1 MSYRQLTEGQRYQIS
16 ALLSE
21 EFSQREIAK
30 KLNIAPSTVH
40 RELRR
45 NKHLRGSYDLHK
57 AQERTL
63 KRRSKPKHIRVCENT
78 RNAVELMLEMD
89 WSPEQIS
96 AICTRKGYPVS
107 HEWIYNFVLA
117 DFYGGGG
124 LLTHLR
130 HRLRRYIK
138 RLHK

>member
-21 EFSQREIAK
+21 EFSQREIAR

-45 NKHLRGSYDLHK
+45 NNNLCGSYDPQK
-57 AQERTL
+57 AQERML
-63 KRRSKPKHIRVCENT
+63 KRRSKPKPKRVCENT

-89 WSPEQIS
+89 WSPGADIGYLHANRLSSQS
-96 AICTRKGYPVS
+96 RVDLQLCTG
-107 HEWIYNFVLA
+107 
-117 DFYGGGG
+117 
-124 LLTHLR
+124 
-130 HRLRRYIK
+130 
-138 RLHK
+138 